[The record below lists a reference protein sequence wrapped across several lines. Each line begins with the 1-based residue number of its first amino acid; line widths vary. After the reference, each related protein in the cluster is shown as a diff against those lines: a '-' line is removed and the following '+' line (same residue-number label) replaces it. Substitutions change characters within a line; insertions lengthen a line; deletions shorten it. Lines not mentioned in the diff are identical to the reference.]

1 MVYYD
6 SLRGTSK
13 TKSKSN
19 EEKIKKVLT
28 QTETHDIIS
37 ELRLRDTAANAKQT
51 CDAGFRETLH
61 TKSHFARTLTNKQ

>member
-37 ELRLRDTAANAKQT
+37 ELRLRDTTTNAKQT
-51 CDAGFRETLH
+51 CDVSFREMLH
-61 TKSHFARTLTNKQ
+61 TKSRFARTLTNKQ

>member
-1 MVYYD
+1 M
-6 SLRGTSK
+6 
-13 TKSKSN
+13 
-19 EEKIKKVLT
+19 LT

-51 CDAGFRETLH
+51 CDAGFGEMLH

>member
-37 ELRLRDTAANAKQT
+37 ELRLRDTTTNAKQT
-51 CDAGFRETLH
+51 CDVSKASSQQSCSL
-61 TKSHFARTLTNKQ
+61 SAVAQWSFA